1 MLTSG
6 QQERKSKQRKIRNS
20 EYYDMEGTFDRLYAE
35 SKKDKTFNH
44 LMEIIE
50 SEENIKLAYR
60 TIKKNTGSDTS
71 GVDKRTIAD
80 LAKLSEEEYVR
91 LIRKQFS
98 SYHPRPVRRVEIPKP
113 NGKTRPLGI
122 PTIVD
127 RIIQQCILQVME
139 PICEAKFSE
148 NSNGFRPNRSA
159 ETAIAQCMRLIQV
172 QHAAQSLYE
181 QKLITYPRTDSQ
193 YLTSDMEETAK
204 QVIRKIHE
212 KYQLLGPFDQP
223 KTPEVKKVLNDKK
236 VSDHH
241 AIIPTIELAEFDF
254 SKLREWEQKILFLIA
269 VHTVEAMEEDHV
281 FMETEVEVRC
291 QDEIFKAKGK
301 VIKQIGWKLYEECF
315 KNDDGLAIE
324 NPADAGKE
332 HIPKVEADHKFYNVS
347 AAKTEHF
354 TAPLKPY
361 SEDTLLAA
369 METAGNKEFDE
380 DTEKKGLGTP
390 ATRAGIIEK
399 LIASQYAVRKGKQ
412 ILPTEDGIILIDIL
426 PDFLKSA
433 TMTAEWENQLLEMEH
448 GKMAPG
454 QFMTGIE
461 KLISMM
467 LNHCDSIPEEE
478 TRRFQKKESLGT
490 CPVCGGLVYEGKKNF
505 YCGNRECN
513 FCLWKENKYL
523 QSMEKDMDT
532 RMAAELLKNGSVHVK
547 DLYSRKKDLYFEADL
562 HMEADENGRVTF
574 SLSFPKKKTTKK
586 NKRK

>member
-1 MLTSG
+1 MV
-6 QQERKSKQRKIRNS
+6 KW
-20 EYYDMEGTFDRLYAE
+20 
-35 SKKDKTFNH
+35 KKLNKKVAGVLLGVMVLFSASTTAF
-44 LMEIIE
+44 
-50 SEENIKLAYR
+50 AY
-60 TIKKNTGSDTS
+60 
-71 GVDKRTIAD
+71 VD
-80 LAKLSEEEYVR
+80 
-91 LIRKQFS
+91 
-98 SYHPRPVRRVEIPKP
+98 P
-113 NGKTRPLGI
+113 
-122 PTIVD
+122 
-127 RIIQQCILQVME
+127 
-139 PICEAKFSE
+139 
-148 NSNGFRPNRSA
+148 SA
-159 ETAIAQCMRLIQV
+159 ETANTE
-172 QHAAQSLYE
+172 AAQTE
-181 QKLITYPRTDSQ
+181 TVQN
-193 YLTSDMEETAK
+193 EETEKPADEGVLPENNTTEK
-204 QVIRKIHE
+204 KEDAFTEPGNGEVQDDIQNGSSKEFLTITTKNNNTFYLVIDRSSTS
-212 KYQLLGPFDQP
+212 Q
-223 KTPEVKKVLNDKK
+223 
-236 VSDHH
+236 
-241 AIIPTIELAEFDF
+241 
-254 SKLREWEQKILFLIA
+254 KLREWEQKILFLIA

-324 NPADAGKE
+324 NPADAGKD
-332 HIPKVEADHKFYNVS
+332 HIPKVEVDHKFYNVS

-354 TAPLKPY
+354 TAPPKPY

-433 TMTAEWENQLLEMEH
+433 TMTAEWENQLLEMEQ

-490 CPVCGGLVYEGKKNF
+490 CPVCGGLVYEGIILPISIRN
-505 YCGNRECN
+505 NSN
-513 FCLWKENKYL
+513 
-523 QSMEKDMDT
+523 ST
-532 RMAAELLKNGSVHVK
+532 
-547 DLYSRKKDLYFEADL
+547 
-562 HMEADENGRVTF
+562 
-574 SLSFPKKKTTKK
+574 
-586 NKRK
+586 